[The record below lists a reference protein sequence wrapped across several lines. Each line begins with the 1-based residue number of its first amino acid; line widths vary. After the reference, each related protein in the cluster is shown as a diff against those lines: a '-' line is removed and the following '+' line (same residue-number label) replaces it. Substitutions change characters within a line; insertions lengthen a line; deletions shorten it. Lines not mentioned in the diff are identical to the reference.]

1 MIYFQMADPLSSD
14 IKQLL
19 DQQQPGLMK
28 MVKPSSKFWAL
39 LRKYAVL
46 LKYQVEEIKVSSFTS
61 IIRSKIMR
69 HIEQFCGKKL
79 ISNTIW
85 LGRGGLQNGK
95 IVGPKLFA
103 PPPQDRLK
111 MFTPPLSK
119 SGNFLC
125 PHTIWLKLQAT
136 A

>member
-61 IIRSKIMR
+61 IIHSKIMR

-85 LGRGGLQNGK
+85 LGRGGPTKWENCGSETFCAPPSRQAKNVHAPPFK
-95 IVGPKLFA
+95 EWKLFV
-103 PPPQDRLK
+103 PPIQY
-111 MFTPPLSK
+111 
-119 SGNFLC
+119 G
-125 PHTIWLKLQAT
+125 
-136 A
+136 